1 MTVLLTGAAGFIGY
15 HVAEALLAADT
26 PVIGVDN
33 LNHYYDVRL
42 KQARLDRLTPR
53 PGFTFHAIDVA
64 DRAAMEAL
72 AAAHPGIEV
81 IVHLAAQAGVRH
93 SLVDPHAY
101 VQTNVVGH
109 LVVLEIARRLPR
121 LRHLVYASTSSVYG
135 ASQALP
141 FRETDRTD
149 TPLSLYAAT
158 KLADE
163 LMGHAYAH
171 LFGIPQTG
179 LRFFTVYGPWGRPD
193 MAYYSFAR
201 AIVAGEPITLFD
213 DGWLKRDFTYID
225 DIVAGVVGVLDR
237 APPSLMGGGKG
248 PPAGGGVTPPPNLGP
263 LRGPSPQ
270 GEGVPFARSAP
281 ASPPARVLNIGN
293 HRAEEVRTLVAL
305 LEQGLGRNAVV
316 RSAARPA
323 ADVMETFAS
332 VEAIGRLAGFV
343 PRVSLAEGIGRFVA
357 WFRAF
362 HGV

>member
-1 MTVLLTGAAGFIGY
+1 VTVLLTGAAGFIGY
-15 HVAEALLAADT
+15 HVAEALLAAGT
-26 PVIGVDN
+26 PVIGVDD

-53 PGFTFHAIDVA
+53 PGFTFHPIDIA
-64 DRAAMEAL
+64 DRAAMETL
-72 AAAHPGIEV
+72 AAAHPGIEI

-101 VQTNVVGH
+101 ARSNMVGH
-109 LVVLEIARRLPR
+109 LVMLEVARLLPR

-141 FRETDRTD
+141 FQETDRTD

-163 LMGHAYAH
+163 LMSHAYAH
-171 LFGIPQTG
+171 LFAIPQTG

-201 AIVAGEPITLFD
+201 AIAAGEPITLYE
-213 DGWLKRDFTYID
+213 DGRLKRDFTYID
-225 DIVAGVVGVLDR
+225 DIVTGVMGVLDQPPSG
-237 APPSLMGGGKG
+237 APP
-248 PPAGGGVTPPPNLGP
+248 V
-263 LRGPSPQ
+263 
-270 GEGVPFARSAP
+270 
-281 ASPPARVLNIGN
+281 RVLNIGN
-293 HRAEEVRTLVAL
+293 HRAEEVRTLVVL
-305 LEQGLGRNAVV
+305 LEQGLGRAAVV
-316 RSAARPA
+316 LSAPRPA
-323 ADVMETFAS
+323 ADVSATFAS
-332 VEAIGRLAGFV
+332 VEAIGRVAGFA